1 MLHAVYRL
9 GSSDSIGVVGIGI
22 IIKGLE
28 LPALFPGQGVAEIG
42 GRIALRVIGDGL
54 PIVGGKQ
61 VFPHAVA
68 VGINRSVYLVII
80 SYINERKK

>member
-28 LPALFPGQGVAEIG
+28 LPTLFPGQGVAEIG
-42 GRIALRVIGDGL
+42 GRVALRVVGDGL
-54 PIVGGKQ
+54 AIVCLLYTSLL
-61 VFPHAVA
+61 F
-68 VGINRSVYLVII
+68 LVTLLVTL
-80 SYINERKK
+80 NP